1 MKDNCFWNAKKE
13 GNALVLAIA
22 LSAVSAIVVMNIGQ
36 IAVSVTESAAEQGVQ
51 KGKDLFRARE
61 LMEIAS
67 YEIKQVGS
75 IPETWQSV
83 SDFQSASDVVTGYT
97 NTALMETCMR
107 VFGDWNGTS
116 LQPDAARERQ
126 ASRQYRLIDI
136 QVLPMQGVGAVLAG
150 TMVDVSN
157 SLAANDLDVISVVA
171 CASPKASSLRR
182 VQANLINFRGVM
194 RTVEI
199 REI

>member
-1 MKDNCFWNAKKE
+1 MKDNCFWNVKKE
-13 GNALVLAIA
+13 GSALVLAIA

-75 IPETWQSV
+75 IPAGWQTVSEFQSGSDSV
-83 SDFQSASDVVTGYT
+83 SGLT
-97 NTALMETCMR
+97 NTDLLASCMGALGT
-107 VFGDWNGTS
+107 WNGTS

-126 ASRQYRLIDI
+126 VIRQYRLIDI
-136 QVLPMQGVGAVLAG
+136 QVLPMVGVGAVLAG

-171 CASPKASSLRR
+171 CASPKASSLLR

-194 RTVEI
+194 RIVEI